1 VTATFTD
8 VLGGTSTGTDRISV
22 SDVLDTTPPTA
33 TAPSHRLVNG
43 STISAGRTTLRLG
56 WTGSDAT
63 SGVAR
68 YELAQ
73 STDGGGWTTVS
84 ANLTSTSLDRA
95 LAHGHTYRFRVRAV
109 DEADNIGAWMSGPVF
124 RLTHYGEASA
134 SVRYSG
140 SWSAS
145 TSSVYWGGKARAS
158 SQAGAKATL
167 TFTGRAV
174 EVVSRKG
181 PARGKAQIYVN
192 GALKATVDLYAAAYQ
207 NQRVVWTGSWASSAT
222 RTVTVRVVGTS
233 GRPRIDLDAF
243 VVVS

>member
-1 VTATFTD
+1 MT
-8 VLGGTSTGTDRISV
+8 
-22 SDVLDTTPPTA
+22 
-33 TAPSHRLVNG
+33 
-43 STISAGRTTLRLG
+43 
-56 WTGSDAT
+56 
-63 SGVAR
+63 
-68 YELAQ
+68 
-73 STDGGGWTTVS
+73 
-84 ANLTSTSLDRA
+84 
-95 LAHGHTYRFRVRAV
+95 
-109 DEADNIGAWMSGPVF
+109 GPVF

-222 RTVTVRVVGTS
+222 RTVTVRVVGTR